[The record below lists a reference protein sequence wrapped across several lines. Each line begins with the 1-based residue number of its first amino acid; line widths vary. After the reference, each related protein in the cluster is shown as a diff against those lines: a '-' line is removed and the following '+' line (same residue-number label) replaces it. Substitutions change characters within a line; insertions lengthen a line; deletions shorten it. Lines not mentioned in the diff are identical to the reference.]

1 MSLLH
6 ALFTSIF
13 LLCCNYEPDKKILFD
28 GFSLVGW
35 QVIDF
40 EGHGNINIEDSCIII
55 GKGEAISGI
64 KWTKDFPATNYEVS
78 LEAKL
83 VEGSDF
89 FCGLTV
95 PVKDSFITLVLGGW
109 GGSVVGLS
117 CIDSYDASENETYT
131 LLSFEKDKWYHIR
144 LRITDD
150 KIEAWIDQDK
160 CVDFTIG
167 NHDLSLRWEVES
179 SKPFGI
185 TTYKTTGALRNI
197 RLETITE

>member
-6 ALFTSIF
+6 TIFTFIF
-13 LLCCNYEPDKKILFD
+13 LLCGNYEPDEKILFD
-28 GFSLVGW
+28 GVSLVGW

-40 EGHGNINIEDSCIII
+40 EGNGNINVEDSCIII

-64 KWTKDFPATNYEVS
+64 KWTKDFPVTDYEVI
-78 LEAKL
+78 LEAKRI
-83 VEGSDF
+83 EGSDF
-89 FCGLTV
+89 FCGLTA
-95 PVKDSFITLVLGGW
+95 PVNDSFITLVLGGW

-131 LLSFEKDKWYHIR
+131 LVSFEEDKWYSIR

-150 KIEAWIDQDK
+150 KIEAWIDMDK
-160 CVDFTIG
+160 CVDFTID

-197 RLETITE
+197 RLETIIK